1 MREIRRAENS
11 GFCFGVK
18 RALMK
23 TEEQIDKKE
32 NRTIYTCGPLIH
44 NRFVTDDLARRGVR
58 ILENLEEV
66 KEGDTVIV
74 RSHGESAAFFE
85 EADRRNIRV
94 VNATC
99 PFVSKIHTLVRQAW
113 EDGYQIVIVG
123 DRNHPEVRGIAGWC
137 GNQARIVAS
146 AQEAEA
152 LEEDNLFL
160 VCQTTIRK
168 ETLEDVTDALNKKGK
183 HFLHESQS

>member
-74 RSHGESAAFFE
+74 RSDTGRVLKLAAMLYLMPLVLFFLGYFLVPGGSGLRMGAGGAAF
-85 EADRRNIRV
+85 AVGISICV
-94 VNATC
+94 
-99 PFVSKIHTLVRQAW
+99 FVSRNMKKNDREMHFSIVRVLD
-113 EDGYQIVIVG
+113 E
-123 DRNHPEVRGIAGWC
+123 
-137 GNQARIVAS
+137 
-146 AQEAEA
+146 
-152 LEEDNLFL
+152 
-160 VCQTTIRK
+160 
-168 ETLEDVTDALNKKGK
+168 
-183 HFLHESQS
+183 